1 MSSSDLLKEISGADE
16 FQQSPGEN
24 SNGRREYEEFLEES
38 LRRLEITL
46 SEAVREQQA
55 WEAEREEKQGQL
67 EELAAELERRHQEI
81 ESQRERFF
89 EEMLPAALE
98 KFQERVEQLAERIV
112 PADAAGA
119 AEAESRLE
127 KILEERAEILQSRAV
142 LEAELET
149 LRQRAADLM
158 GTLEEQKRAAAQ
170 QNQLGEELRRQR
182 QMLEL
187 LLQRTAELESIA
199 AENKTREKVAA
210 GSEDSALSSVLSQFE
225 VLQKDIAR
233 RRSKTLG

>member
-24 SNGRREYEEFLEES
+24 SNGRQEYEEFLEES

-158 GTLEEQKRAAAQ
+158 GTLEEQKLAAAQ

>member
-89 EEMLPAALE
+89 EVMLPAALE

-158 GTLEEQKRAAAQ
+158 GTLEEQKLAAAQ